1 MIGGPSLPTLILVM
15 KLITFV
21 LVLFS
26 SLPVSP
32 LFAAVNDPTETSPT
46 RTRDNL
52 RGKRYGEVIVVRG
65 GPFVFTGEVF
75 NTLGLND
82 CPEPIWRALDPR
94 ALKKEFRAAAV
105 VLNGPRYFV
114 MDRSSLANPGRV
126 ATFGGL
132 EARHLANVR
141 ITLPTILRGRTA
153 PYTENTVARTSEFL
167 YRQGGRI
174 YELIAPDGTRYVMQ
188 TYAVIVDPDL
198 TMADL
203 KNLATRLRL
212 PPGWKYRTRVLDRD
226 LVLRAEGTV
235 HVLQDDLENS
245 YQRVTPDP

>member
-1 MIGGPSLPTLILVM
+1 
-15 KLITFV
+15 
-21 LVLFS
+21 
-26 SLPVSP
+26 
-32 LFAAVNDPTETSPT
+32 
-46 RTRDNL
+46 
-52 RGKRYGEVIVVRG
+52 
-65 GPFVFTGEVF
+65 
-75 NTLGLND
+75 
-82 CPEPIWRALDPR
+82 
-94 ALKKEFRAAAV
+94 
-105 VLNGPRYFV
+105 
-114 MDRSSLANPGRV
+114 MDRTSLANPGRI

-153 PYTENTVARTSEFL
+153 PYTENTVGRTSEFL

-188 TYAVIVDPDL
+188 TYALIVDPDL

-212 PPGWKYRTRVLDRD
+212 PPGWQYRTRVLDRD
-226 LVLRAEGTV
+226 LVLRAEGTA

-245 YQRVTPDP
+245 YQRVTPDA

>member
-1 MIGGPSLPTLILVM
+1 MGGPSLPILLPVM

-26 SLPVSP
+26 SLAILP
-32 LFAAVNDPTETSPT
+32 LFAAGDDPAEPGST
-46 RTRDNL
+46 RTRDHL
-52 RGKRYGEVIVVRG
+52 RGERYGEVIVVRG

-82 CPEPIWRALDPR
+82 CPEPLWKALDPR

-114 MDRSSLANPGRV
+114 MDRTSLANPGRV

-188 TYAVIVDPDL
+188 TYALIVDPDL

-212 PPGWKYRTRVLDRD
+212 PAGWQYRTRVLDRD
-226 LVLRAEGTV
+226 LVLRAEGTA

-245 YQRVTPDP
+245 YQRVTVDP